1 MEVITLGARMREGGK
16 MAEKATCFL
25 KVLRV
30 EGTVFPQGSLKSSRC
45 PKGKKRSGFLRKD
58 LDVRVR
64 FPTLGARLKWRP
76 TEKVGCFLTVLTR
89 ENQQIL
95 MTMSHERKVE
105 KVFGK
110 LIVNE

>member
-1 MEVITLGARMREGGK
+1 MITLGARMREGGK

-30 EGTVFPQGSLKSSRC
+30 EGTVFPQGSLKSTAVR
-45 PKGKKRSGFLRKD
+45 KEKKSGFLRKD

-95 MTMSHERKVE
+95 MTMSRERKVE

-110 LIVNE
+110 LNVNE